1 MNEID
6 QAMLI
11 VREIKDEWYQ
21 QPENYYSVKKELFE
35 LRSYQRWALD
45 EIERYLLEHSYEHPI
60 DTLETFHYNM
70 DFAATET
77 KSASANF
84 AFSVAVDIVL
94 DVLDILKAAYI

>member
-1 MNEID
+1 MNEVD

-21 QPENYYSVKKELFE
+21 QPNNYYSVKKELFE

-45 EIERYLLEHSYEHPI
+45 EIEQYLSKHPYEHPI
-60 DTLETFHYNM
+60 ESLETFRYNM

-77 KSASANF
+77 KSAAANF
-84 AFSVAVDIVL
+84 AFSVAVDVVL
-94 DVLDILKAAYI
+94 DVLDILKASI